1 MHLKVSDIHV
11 RYDGDVDVLN
21 GVSIDVAPGQLVG
34 VIGPNGAGKST
45 LLKSIARFVGLNAGS
60 IVLDGKDMRGIG
72 PHDLAKLGVGY
83 LMEGHSV
90 FPGMSVEENLMLGA
104 WSMRRN
110 SAGVRAAVESA
121 FARAPILKEKRQINA
136 GLLSGGQQ
144 RILEIER
151 LYMTRP
157 RLIILDEP
165 SIGLSPKLAEV
176 MLQQIVG
183 FRDQGAAVL
192 LVDQNARR
200 IAQVA
205 DYVYVM
211 QLGAIQIQGSGRE
224 LLSNIEKIV
233 SEFI

>member
-1 MHLKVSDIHV
+1 MHLKVRDIHV
-11 RYDGDVDVLN
+11 RYDGDVDTLS

-45 LLKSIARFVGLNAGS
+45 LLKSIGRLVGLSSGS
-60 IVLDGKDMRGIG
+60 IALDGKDMRGIG
-72 PHDLAKLGVGY
+72 PHELARRGVGY

-90 FPGMSVEENLMLGA
+90 FPGMSVEENLLLGA
-104 WSMRRN
+104 WSIRGN
-110 SAGVRAAVESA
+110 ASGVRAAVESA
-121 FARAPILKEKRQINA
+121 FGRAPILKEKRKINA

-165 SIGLSPKLAEV
+165 SIGLSPKLAEE
-176 MLQQIVG
+176 MLQQIVD

-205 DYVYVM
+205 DFIYVM
-211 QLGAIQIQGSGRE
+211 QLGSIRIQGPGQE
-224 LLSNIEKIV
+224 LLPNIDRIV